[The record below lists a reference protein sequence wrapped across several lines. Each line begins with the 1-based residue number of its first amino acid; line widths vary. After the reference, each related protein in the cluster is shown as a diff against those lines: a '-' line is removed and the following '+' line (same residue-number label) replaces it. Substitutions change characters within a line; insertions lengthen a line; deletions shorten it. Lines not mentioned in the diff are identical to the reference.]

1 MTQKNAVLS
10 YLAVETY
17 KYGCLLLSNRATL
30 DFTGVVMNG
39 VCLQTTICLSFE
51 RGKAS
56 NFTGIF
62 SLSLSPSLSLS
73 LSLPLSNNVSHMFIF
88 SALIITF
95 RQTA

>member
-62 SLSLSPSLSLS
+62 SLSLSLSPS